1 MDKALGWR
9 FKLYELRAFYATY
22 MSLKGIPGQVI
33 DLLQGRVPPRE
44 YKILIQHYL
53 AFNLEDLR
61 RLYDKAS
68 LNILD

>member
-33 DLLQGRVPPRE
+33 VSAARLCTSKR
-44 YKILIQHYL
+44 IQKY
-53 AFNLEDLR
+53 
-61 RLYDKAS
+61 
-68 LNILD
+68 